1 MSKMRFIMTSLA
13 IAGYVAGAS
22 AADPSAVLQ
31 QSKGQVFVGQTAAM
45 AKAQQGMPLYAGNRV
60 VVATGG
66 GAKVIYPDGCAVSL
80 PENSAL
86 AVGKPDQCKAGQ
98 ATIYTVGGFQN
109 ARIGQAGP
117 VNSKEAVATVG
128 EIKGNGLVNK
138 TGATPGMSL
147 YKGNQVTAGADS
159 RIVVRYLNGCE
170 VVVESGK
177 KMVVNEQPVCTP
189 DLMVGGGGVVVGST
203 AAGGTAT
210 GVGAGVA
217 GATIGGISTGMVVGG
232 LALASAVALGVSS
245 SNDSDNPPASPQALS
260 N

>member
-1 MSKMRFIMTSLA
+1 MSKMRLVMTSLA
-13 IAGYVAGAS
+13 IAVAGYAAGAS

-31 QSKGQVFVGQTAAM
+31 QSTGRVFVGQTATM
-45 AKAQQGMPLYAGNRV
+45 IKAQPGMPLYAGNRV
-60 VVATGG
+60 VAAAGG

-117 VNSKEAVATVG
+117 VNSGEAVATVG

-138 TGATPGMSL
+138 TGAT
-147 YKGNQVTAGADS
+147 
-159 RIVVRYLNGCE
+159 
-170 VVVESGK
+170 
-177 KMVVNEQPVCTP
+177 
-189 DLMVGGGGVVVGST
+189 T

>member
-1 MSKMRFIMTSLA
+1 MSKMRLVMTSLA
-13 IAGYVAGAS
+13 IAVAGYAAGAS

-31 QSKGQVFVGQTAAM
+31 QSTGRVFVGQTATM
-45 AKAQQGMPLYAGNRV
+45 IKAQPGMPLYAGNRV
-60 VVATGG
+60 VAAAGG

-117 VNSKEAVATVG
+117 VNS
-128 EIKGNGLVNK
+128 
-138 TGATPGMSL
+138 
-147 YKGNQVTAGADS
+147 
-159 RIVVRYLNGCE
+159 
-170 VVVESGK
+170 
-177 KMVVNEQPVCTP
+177 
-189 DLMVGGGGVVVGST
+189 VVVGST

>member
-1 MSKMRFIMTSLA
+1 MSKMRLVMTSLA
-13 IAGYVAGAS
+13 IAVAGYAAGAS

-31 QSKGQVFVGQTAAM
+31 QSTGRVFVGQTATM
-45 AKAQQGMPLYAGNRV
+45 IKAQPGMPLYAGNRV
-60 VVATGG
+60 VAAAGG

-117 VNSKEAVATVG
+117 VNSGEAVATVG
-128 EIKGNGLVNK
+128 EIKG
-138 TGATPGMSL
+138 
-147 YKGNQVTAGADS
+147 
-159 RIVVRYLNGCE
+159 
-170 VVVESGK
+170 
-177 KMVVNEQPVCTP
+177 
-189 DLMVGGGGVVVGST
+189 GST

>member
-1 MSKMRFIMTSLA
+1 MRLVMTSLA
-13 IAGYVAGAS
+13 IAVAGYAAGAS

-31 QSKGQVFVGQTAAM
+31 QSTGRVFVGQTATM
-45 AKAQQGMPLYAGNRV
+45 IKAQPGMPLYAGNRV
-60 VVATGG
+60 VAAAGG

-117 VNSKEAVATVG
+117 VNSGEAVATVG